1 MTRPAGPGGGPT
13 VHLVRH
19 GQSTWNLQHRV
30 QGQRNEPALTDRGR
44 RQAIAAARALA
55 GVRPALLLTSDL
67 TRSTQTADIIGR
79 ALRLQPIH
87 TTLLREQALGE
98 LEGLSTQDASTRLTG
113 VDLADPAVRYAGGE
127 SRDDVAARIGELFTS
142 PMINA
147 LTMTDE
153 IVLVSHGDTIRI
165 AIALLLGENQ
175 AEAPWRTIDNGSVTT
190 VIPRT
195 FTNPGRPTVPTAAAP
210 GASSGLHDR

>member
-1 MTRPAGPGGGPT
+1 MTGPAGPGAGPT

-30 QGQRNEPALTDRGR
+30 QGQRNEPALTDLGR
-44 RQAIAAARALA
+44 RQAIDAARALA

-113 VDLADPAVRYAGGE
+113 VDLADPVVRYAGGE

-165 AIALLLGENQ
+165 AIALLLGEDQ
-175 AEAPWRTIDNGSVTT
+175 ADAPWRPIDNGSVTT
-190 VIPRT
+190 VVPQASRIGSVPAS
-195 FTNPGRPTVPTAAAP
+195 PGK
-210 GASSGLHDR
+210 